1 MAYCHTSVAQI
12 HIRQSNTYS
21 MASNSNTLI
30 LYESPV
36 SSYVQKVKIALREK
50 GLDFIKKVPEDL
62 MSDVKSG
69 TLRSA
74 NPRIEVP
81 VLIDG
86 GLQIFDSTIILEY
99 LEDKWPET
107 ALLPKDPAAR
117 ARARMIEEICDTEY
131 EATNWGLAEVQW
143 FKRAEGALAQE
154 LEKQGKHHIETIQAW
169 LTEKLGSDPWFN
181 GETFGWA
188 DICVA
193 PIVNRSGAF
202 GHWPASGSP
211 LAAWLARL
219 KERPAV
225 AETFTEYENGL
236 PGIHKLAPLVLA
248 GEKRRQYR
256 SQRLE
261 WMIKAGGIDVVAEGI
276 RKNNIRFT
284 WPDNI

>member
-1 MAYCHTSVAQI
+1 MAT
-12 HIRQSNTYS
+12 
-21 MASNSNTLI
+21 NSRNLV

-50 GLDFIKKVPEDL
+50 GLTFTKKVPEDL

-81 VLIDG
+81 VLVDG
-86 GLQIFDSTIILEY
+86 DLQIFDSTIILEY
-99 LEDKWPET
+99 LEDKWPEP

-131 EATNWGLAEVQW
+131 EAVNWGLAEVRW
-143 FKRAEGALAQE
+143 FKRADGALAEE
-154 LEKQGKHHIETIQAW
+154 LEKQGKHHTEIIQAW
-169 LTEKLGSDPWFN
+169 LSEKLGNEPWFN
-181 GETFGWA
+181 GATFGWA
-188 DICVA
+188 DISVA
-193 PIVNRSGAF
+193 AIVNRSVVLGL
-202 GHWPASGSP
+202 GPAPGSP

-225 AETFTEYENGL
+225 AETFTEFENGL
-236 PGIHKLAPLVLA
+236 PGMAKLAPLVQS

-261 WMIKAGGIDVVAEGI
+261 WMVKAGGLEVVTEGL

-284 WPDNI
+284 WPDNV